1 MIAVQ
6 NGIINVSFLETE
18 MVLVFANKASLHIPL
33 ENLPEVKALTQ
44 EQKNDFEVIDG
55 EYVSFLDIDTV
66 YHVSDLLK

>member
-1 MIAVQ
+1 MIAIQ
-6 NGIINVSFLETE
+6 NEIINVSFLETE
-18 MVLVFANKASLHIPL
+18 MVLVFANKTSLHIPL
-33 ENLPEVKALTQ
+33 ENLPEVKALTR

>member
-6 NGIINVSFLETE
+6 NEIINVSFLETE
-18 MVLVFANKASLHIPL
+18 MVLVFTNKSSLHIPL
-33 ENLPEVKALTQ
+33 ENLPEVNALTL